1 MKTLIT
7 AGVAVATLL
16 VGSAATVAAPT
27 DATQIASAAPAKWVP
42 RKLKFIYQGFTSKY
56 SCDGL
61 QDQMKQILQQLG
73 AGTDL
78 VVKRY
83 GCIRGEGPE
92 PTPGVYATF
101 SVLQTA
107 GEDGGA
113 ASKDDHGAAA
123 TKDVAARWDTVTIN
137 SDTPH
142 QSNSGDC
149 ELIEQVK
156 RQVLPLFTTRNL
168 TFKSGCFPHD
178 VSLAGARLSVEVLR
192 PVKPAAAGSTPP

>member
-7 AGVAVATLL
+7 AGVAITTLL

-27 DATQIASAAPAKWVP
+27 DATLQIASVAPAKWVP
-42 RKLKFIYQGFTSKY
+42 RKLTFIYQGFTSKY

-107 GEDGGA
+107 GED

-123 TKDVAARWDTVTIN
+123 PKDVAARWDTVTLN

-192 PVKPAAAGSTPP
+192 PVKPAAHSTPP